1 MSLRFLGLGARMAI
15 LLTFAIFFI
24 APVIW
29 LLLAPTK
36 TDKALITASPFSF
49 GDLHHVALA
58 WKHLD
63 AFSDHIYRRW
73 IGNTLYYALSATA
86 ITLAVS
92 VPAGYGLAIGK
103 FPGRRLI
110 LSLTLIVMIVPAA
123 ALVLPIFLE
132 LNGMHLI
139 GRSLS
144 VILPF
149 AFFPFGVYLAYI
161 YYATS
166 LPPSLLDA
174 ARVDGAGELQT
185 FVRVALPLAK
195 PVVALVFFFS
205 FVADWNNFFLP
216 YVVLADSNQYPITV
230 GLANLLAST
239 PSFNPSVG
247 GGGQSVNIFKPELA
261 LATLLAVVPVAIVFL
276 FSQRA
281 LVRGLVGGAVKE

>member
-1 MSLRFLGLGARMAI
+1 MAVRMLGLGVRLAI
-15 LLTFAIFFI
+15 LLTFAVFFI

-36 TDKALITASPFSF
+36 SDAALVSSSPFSF
-49 GDLHHVALA
+49 GDFHHVALA
-58 WKHLD
+58 WRHLD
-63 AFSDHIYRRW
+63 AFSDHVFRRW

-92 VPAGYGLAIGK
+92 VPAGYGLAIGR
-103 FPGRRLI
+103 FPGRKLI
-110 LSLTLIVMIVPAA
+110 LSLTLVVMIMPAA

-132 LNGMHLI
+132 LDAMHLI

-149 AFFPFGVYLAYI
+149 AFFPFGVYVAYI
-161 YYATS
+161 YYVTA
-166 LPPSLLDA
+166 LPPELLDA

-185 FVRVALPLAK
+185 FLRVALPLAK

-216 YVVLADSNQYPITV
+216 YVVLADSDQYPITV
-230 GLANLLAST
+230 GLSNLLAST
-239 PSFNPSVG
+239 PSFNPAVG